1 MLLPRLPMASSGDEA
16 RAAVRVGTCTKAEA
30 ADPSGVAATAA
41 ACGTMLKKIDHMTT
55 SGETPEY
62 GSLCA
67 ESGGLTKQIGEERH
81 NRLSIVSQPMFMVRY
96 QVSHSFTMR
105 ARPTF

>member
-16 RAAVRVGTCTKAEA
+16 RAVRVGTCTKAEA

-55 SGETPEY
+55 AASSSIADKTTAGGEFLDIGELT
-62 GSLCA
+62 SRNFCA
-67 ESGGLTKQIGEERH
+67 E
-81 NRLSIVSQPMFMVRY
+81 
-96 QVSHSFTMR
+96 
-105 ARPTF
+105 